1 MCVTTQGNGGDG
13 LNLPAILGASLVSTG
28 KFLLTVIPLFVL
40 GVILAQ
46 LLVELRWIDK
56 LSWLA
61 RPLMRLGHLHPECA
75 GSFLVAIISP
85 IAGHSMLARY
95 HSEKRISRSELIISA
110 IMNALPGYIAQ
121 GRSILPVTMPLLGV
135 FGLIYYGLVL
145 LADLIKTLI
154 LLTIGRFIL
163 PRPEAAELK
172 LQEDSKAR
180 RPTIKEAL
188 LNSVRGS
195 RKIVPKTLKTLIP
208 FAWAAFILIGLGVFD
223 YAAKHLGVVAHY
235 FPVPQASLPIIAAR
249 LISPIG
255 AYTMAGGLLSK
266 GVLTGNDVVV
276 ALLVGTLLS
285 TLPNIRYLVPYYFG
299 IFGAVIGTQL
309 VIVSTVMRVLVF
321 AVMVGAVSL
330 LR

>member
-1 MCVTTQGNGGDG
+1 M
-13 LNLPAILGASLVSTG
+13 PAVLGASLVSTG

-46 LLVELRWIDK
+46 LFVELRWIDK

-61 RPLMRLGHLHPECA
+61 RPLMKLGHLHPECA
-75 GSFLVAIISP
+75 GSFVVAVISP
-85 IAGHSMLARY
+85 TAGHSMLARY
-95 HSEKRISRSELIISA
+95 YNEKRISRPELIISA

-121 GRSILPVTMPLLGV
+121 GRSILPITMPLIGI

-154 LLTIGRFIL
+154 LLAIGRVIL
-163 PRPEAAELK
+163 PRPDAGALTFQAA
-172 LQEDSKAR
+172 SKSK

-188 LNSVRGS
+188 SNSLRDS
-195 RKIVPKTLKTLIP
+195 RKIIPRTLKTLIP
-208 FAWAAFILIGLGVFD
+208 FAWAAFILIEFGVFD
-223 YAAKHLGVVAHY
+223 YAAKNLGVVARY

-266 GVLTGNDVVV
+266 GMLEGKDVVV

-285 TLPNIRYLVPYYFG
+285 TLPNIRYLIPYYFG
-299 IFGAVIGTQL
+299 IFGAVIGAQL
-309 VIVSTVMRVLVF
+309 VIVSTVIRVLVF
-321 AVMVGAVSL
+321 AAIVGAVSL
-330 LR
+330 MR

>member
-1 MCVTTQGNGGDG
+1 MQ
-13 LNLPAILGASLVSTG
+13 
-28 KFLLTVIPLFVL
+28 
-40 GVILAQ
+40 
-46 LLVELRWIDK
+46 
-56 LSWLA
+56 
-61 RPLMRLGHLHPECA
+61 LGHLHPECA
-75 GSFLVAIISP
+75 GSFLVAVISP
-85 IAGHSMLARY
+85 TAGHSMLARY
-95 HSEKRISRSELIISA
+95 HSEKRISRPELIISA

-121 GRSILPVTMPLLGV
+121 GRSILPVTMPLIGI

-163 PRPEAAELK
+163 PRPDATELK
-172 LQEDSKAR
+172 LQEFSQSKR
-180 RPTIKEAL
+180 STIKEAL
-188 LNSVRGS
+188 LHSLRDS
-195 RKIVPKTLKTLIP
+195 KKIIPKTLKTLIP
-208 FAWAAFILIGLGVFD
+208 FAWAAFILIGFGVFD

-266 GVLTGNDVVV
+266 GVLEGKDVVV
-276 ALLVGTLLS
+276 ALLVGTLLA

-309 VIVSTVMRVLVF
+309 VIVSTVMRILVF
-321 AVMVGAVSL
+321 AAMVGAVSL
-330 LR
+330 LH

>member
-1 MCVTTQGNGGDG
+1 M
-13 LNLPAILGASLVSTG
+13 STG
-28 KFLLTVIPLFVL
+28 KFLLTVIHLFIL

-75 GSFLVAIISP
+75 GSFLVAVISP
-85 IAGHSMLARY
+85 TAGHSMLARY
-95 HSEKRISRSELIISA
+95 HSEKRISRPELIISA

-121 GRSILPVTMPLLGV
+121 GRSILPVTMPLIGI

-163 PRPEAAELK
+163 PRPDATALK
-172 LQEDSKAR
+172 LQEASHSK
-180 RPTIKEAL
+180 RPTVKEAL
-188 LNSVRGS
+188 LHSLRDS
-195 RKIVPKTLKTLIP
+195 KKIIPKTLKTLIP
-208 FAWAAFILIGLGVFD
+208 FAWAAFILIGFGVFD

-266 GVLTGNDVVV
+266 GVLEGKDVVV

-285 TLPNIRYLVPYYFG
+285 TLPNVRYLVPYYFG

-321 AVMVGAVSL
+321 AAMVGVVSL

>member
-1 MCVTTQGNGGDG
+1 M
-13 LNLPAILGASLVSTG
+13 STG
-28 KFLLTVIPLFVL
+28 KFLLTVIPLYIV

-46 LLVELRWIDK
+46 LLVELRWIDR

-75 GSFLVAIISP
+75 GSFLVAVISP
-85 IAGHSMLARY
+85 TAGHSMLARF
-95 HSEKRISRSELIISA
+95 HTEKRINRPELIISA

-121 GRSILPVTMPLLGV
+121 GRSILPVTIPLLGV

-145 LADLIKTLI
+145 LADLIKTLM
-154 LLTIGRFIL
+154 LLTMGRFVL
-163 PRPEAAELK
+163 PLPNAAELK
-172 LQEDSKAR
+172 LQAASQSK
-180 RPTIKEAL
+180 RPTIKDAL
-188 LNSVRGS
+188 LNSLRDS

-208 FAWAAFILIGLGVFD
+208 FAWAAFLLIGFGVFD
-223 YAAKHLGVVAHY
+223 HAANHLGIVAHY
-235 FPVPQASLPIIAAR
+235 FPVPQSSLPIIAAR

-255 AYTMAGGLLSK
+255 AYTMAGGLLSR
-266 GVLTGNDVVV
+266 GVLEGKNIVV

-321 AVMVGAVSL
+321 AAMVGAVSL

>member
-1 MCVTTQGNGGDG
+1 MS
-13 LNLPAILGASLVSTG
+13 LLEILGDSLVSTG
-28 KFLLTVIPLFVL
+28 KFLLTTVPLFTL

-46 LLVELRWIDK
+46 LFVELRWIDK

-61 RPLMRLGHLHPECA
+61 RPFMKLGHLHPECA
-75 GSFLVAIISP
+75 GSFVVAVISP
-85 IAGHSMLARY
+85 TAGHAMLARY
-95 HSEKRISRSELIISA
+95 HNEKRISRPELIISA

-121 GRSILPVTMPLLGV
+121 GRSVLPITMPLIGI

-154 LLTIGRFIL
+154 LLSIGRVIL
-163 PRPEAAELK
+163 PRPDAGELTFQAA
-172 LQEDSKAR
+172 SKSKQ
-180 RPTIKEAL
+180 PTVKEAL
-188 LNSVRGS
+188 SNALRDS
-195 RKIVPKTLKTLIP
+195 RKIIPRTLKTLIP
-208 FAWAAFILIGLGVFD
+208 FAWAAFILIALGVFD
-223 YAAKHLGVVAHY
+223 DAAKHLGVVARY
-235 FPVPQASLPIIAAR
+235 FPVPQGSLPIIAAR

-266 GVLTGNDVVV
+266 GILEGRDIVV

-309 VIVSTVMRVLVF
+309 VIVSTVMRILVF
-321 AVMVGAVSL
+321 ATMVGAVSL
-330 LR
+330 MR

>member
-1 MCVTTQGNGGDG
+1 M
-13 LNLPAILGASLVSTG
+13 NLPAILGASLVSTG
-28 KFLLTVIPLFVL
+28 KFLLTVIPLFIL

-61 RPLMRLGHLHPECA
+61 RPLMRLGRLHPECA

-85 IAGHSMLARY
+85 TAGHSMLARY

-145 LADLIKTLI
+145 LADLIKTLV

-163 PRPEAAELK
+163 PRPDATELK
-172 LQEDSKAR
+172 SEEASKAK
-180 RPTIKEAL
+180 RPTIKDAL
-188 LNSVRGS
+188 LNSVRDS
-195 RKIVPKTLKTLIP
+195 RKIIPKTLKTLIP
-208 FAWAAFILIGLGVFD
+208 FAWAAFLLIGLGVFD
-223 YAAKHLGVVAHY
+223 YAAKHLGVVARY

-255 AYTMAGGLLSK
+255 AYTMSGGLLSK
-266 GVLTGNDVVV
+266 GVLAGNDVVV

-309 VIVSTVMRVLVF
+309 VIVSTVMRILVF
-321 AVMVGAVSL
+321 AAMVGVVSL